1 MSNYFFDKKQTM
13 RIKPVWIYICLTT
26 YVFSGCQGQSLG
38 FREDTNIVAL
48 NRFDEAL
55 LQWIESDNPQLIIQL
70 KEFYPQMLDLLGK
83 SLFQSD
89 TMEIAEYYDKL
100 INYYS
105 EPTLLA
111 LYKDAVRYYAD
122 DSTRTIHIAKKL
134 SDGFK
139 QIKKLF
145 PSMQIPAVYMHVS
158 GLQQNMIVADSLL
171 SCSID
176 KYMGMDYPLY
186 ADCFYDYQ
194 RRSMVPERI
203 AIDGLNVWL
212 QSEYPYHGRDNV
224 LLERMVYE
232 GKIIYTLMQLGVDFS
247 YENIMSLTKDE
258 YRWLRDYESA
268 LWTTIIERQ
277 HLYTPDIS
285 TTLRYFQPSPSTFI
299 TDQAPGNLGCY
310 IGYRIIECYMK
321 RTKSTC
327 AELMK
332 NNDAQD
338 ILKKAKYKP

>member
-1 MSNYFFDKKQTM
+1 MKKKQHT
-13 RIKPVWIYICLTT
+13 RIKPVWIFLCLTICA
-26 YVFSGCQGQSLG
+26 FSGCRGQSFG
-38 FREDTNIVAL
+38 FREDTNVVAI

-55 LQWIESDNPQLIIQL
+55 LQWIESDDPQILAQL
-70 KEFYPQMLDLLGK
+70 KEAYPQMLDLLGK
-83 SLFQSD
+83 SLFQSEPTD
-89 TMEIAEYYDKL
+89 TAEYFDKL
-100 INYYS
+100 IHYYS

-111 LYKDAVRYYAD
+111 LYKDAIRYYAD
-122 DSTRTIHIAKKL
+122 DSTRTIGIAKKL

-186 ADCFYDYQ
+186 ADFFYDYQ

-203 AIDGLNVWL
+203 AIDGLSVWL
-212 QSEYPYHGRDNV
+212 KSEYPFHGNDNV
-224 LLERMVYE
+224 LIERMVYE
-232 GKIIYTLMQLGVDFS
+232 GKIIYALMRLGADYT

-268 LWTTIIERQ
+268 LWTTVIERQ

-285 TTLRYFQPSPSTFI
+285 TTLRYFQPSPATFI
-299 TDQAPGNLGCY
+299 ADQAPGNLGCY
-310 IGYRIIECYMK
+310 IGYRII
-321 RTKSTC
+321 
-327 AELMK
+327 
-332 NNDAQD
+332 
-338 ILKKAKYKP
+338 